1 MRKAAALLLCVSVL
15 LLSACS
21 GWSAAPAKY
30 HVIVATDLH
39 YIAPQLTDHGELFTE
54 LVDGGDGKLMRW
66 IEELCDAFF
75 AEVIEQRPE
84 ALILTGDLTFNGAV
98 LSHEALAE
106 KLRTVEAAGVPV
118 LVQTGN
124 HDLCNNSAA
133 SFSGDSF
140 TRVPSATM
148 EVFREIYGEFG
159 YDEALSVDGD
169 SLSYVTQLNDST
181 RVLLLDANTDHDP
194 CGLSDSTLRWV
205 EQQLRQARREGQ
217 HVLAG
222 GHQNLLR
229 QTMFNAGYVMSGADR
244 LLKLLQ
250 RYQVPLFLSG
260 HLHVQ
265 HYKTAG
271 TVTEI
276 ATSALSVSPCQY
288 GVLRAEGGRIRY
300 ETREADVSAWARRQ
314 GRTEPELLDFKDYAA
329 DYFDR
334 RTRTQIPE
342 SLEGFPYTPEE
353 VESMTDYICTLN
365 RCYFSGNM
373 AQAADVDPDGSL
385 AALWGRSA
393 NQYSAYL
400 ASIRENIGIDFR
412 IWESG

>member
-1 MRKAAALLLCVSVL
+1 MRKAVALLLCVCIL
-15 LLSACS
+15 FLPAC
-21 GWSAAPAKY
+21 GGRSAAPAQY

-39 YIAPQLTDHGELFTE
+39 YIAPQLTDHGESFTK

-75 AEVIEQRPE
+75 GQVIQQKPE

-106 KLRTVEAAGVPV
+106 KLRAVEAAGIPV

-124 HDLCNNSAA
+124 HDLYNSSAA

-140 TRVPSATM
+140 TRVPSATT
-148 EVFREIYGEFG
+148 EVFREVYGEFG
-159 YDEALSVDGD
+159 YDEALSVDSD
-169 SLSYVTQLNDST
+169 SLSYIYQLNDST
-181 RVLLLDANTDHDP
+181 RVLLLDANTAHDP
-194 CGLSDSTLRWV
+194 CGLSDSTLKWV

-217 HVLAG
+217 HVLTG
-222 GHQNLLR
+222 GHQNLMQ

-288 GVLRAEGGRIRY
+288 GVLRAEDGHIRY
-300 ETREADVSAWARRQ
+300 ETREVDVSAWARRQ
-314 GRTEPELLDFKDYAA
+314 GRTEPELLEFKAYAA

-334 RTRTQIPE
+334 RTRAQIPE

-353 VESMTDYICTLN
+353 VESMTDYICALN

-373 AQAADVDPDGSL
+373 AEAAELDPDGSL
-385 AALWGRSA
+385 AALWGRSVTL
-393 NQYSAYL
+393 YSVYL
-400 ASIRENIGIDFR
+400 ASIREDMGKDFR
-412 IWESG
+412 IWKSG